1 MQYQCRK
8 ILSTKFYYLRNVDA
22 IKIFKDAY
30 YYVPT
35 KSFDN
40 KCVYG
45 WKYSDGNY
53 YLYAQKV
60 FVSKDLLFV
69 PYIKNSLTLAV
80 MFHDEASIS
89 LINQMD
95 TYTLPSVPAQIGND
109 VFKHWIV
116 NGEICQ
122 PGDELTLHST
132 TFARALYNQLPN
144 KSNDKKKKTAIIAG
158 TVVAV
163 LVVIAIVAV
172 VVFVVVRKKNE
183 QKSSDMDLQ
192 DNNNGDI

>member
-1 MQYQCRK
+1 M
-8 ILSTKFYYLRNVDA
+8 STKFYYLGNVDA

-95 TYTLPSVPAQIGND
+95 TDTLPSVPAQIGND
-109 VFKHWIV
+109 I
-116 NGEICQ
+116 
-122 PGDELTLHST
+122 
-132 TFARALYNQLPN
+132 
-144 KSNDKKKKTAIIAG
+144 SNTG
-158 TVVAV
+158 
-163 LVVIAIVAV
+163 L
-172 VVFVVVRKKNE
+172 
-183 QKSSDMDLQ
+183 
-192 DNNNGDI
+192 